1 MPVYDF
7 RVLKFQNEIVF
18 EEIVLGGNV
27 SRLFFIVCVWVLNNS
42 MVFPVGFS
50 HRCRKLPRALKD
62 WQAFLDLK
70 KTIDDFSECCP
81 LLEHMASKAM
91 MERHW
96 QRITALT
103 GHSLDVGN
111 ETFKLRNIMEA
122 PLLKYKE
129 EIEVQS
135 IERRAMHSWHPSTNS
150 SLTECLLWEKGLW

>member
-1 MPVYDF
+1 MAAS
-7 RVLKFQNEIVF
+7 I
-18 EEIVLGGNV
+18 
-27 SRLFFIVCVWVLNNS
+27 C
-42 MVFPVGFS
+42 
-50 HRCRKLPRALKD
+50 RCRKLPRALKD

-96 QRITALT
+96 ERIAALT

-129 EIEVQS
+129 EIEVQLIGGVVGNWKSSGDSFGS
-135 IERRAMHSWHPSTNS
+135 IST
-150 SLTECLLWEKGLW
+150 LWNAGPVNNARTVKTLFLVFSC